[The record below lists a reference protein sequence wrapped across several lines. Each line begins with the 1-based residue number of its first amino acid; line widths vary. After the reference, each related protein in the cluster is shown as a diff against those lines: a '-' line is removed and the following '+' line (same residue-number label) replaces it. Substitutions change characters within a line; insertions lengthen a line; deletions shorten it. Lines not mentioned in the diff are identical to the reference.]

1 VKLAEFSDLC
11 LREWGEARGEVIS
24 LSLTDESYEELA
36 GETSKAVDRLINPL
50 TRTEVKV
57 AAGAATDTA
66 EVRRHYARALEVTG
80 DAEVPRGRLAIP

>member
-1 VKLAEFSDLC
+1 VKLAEFNDLC

-36 GETSKAVDRLINPL
+36 ADTAKGTAALVNPL

-66 EVRRHYARALEVTG
+66 EVRRHYAEPHPAG
-80 DAEVPRGRLAIP
+80 IP

>member
-36 GETSKAVDRLINPL
+36 AGTSKGMAAVVNPV
-50 TRTEVKV
+50 TRGEVKV
-57 AAGAATDTA
+57 TAGADTDTA
-66 EVRRHYARALEVTG
+66 EVRRHYAEALS
-80 DAEVPRGRLAIP
+80 VP